1 MNRTLA
7 AFVFA
12 AASLGATASFAE
24 NLNNPAFPADT
35 AQGTQVSRAEVQA
48 DLAQARAD
56 GSLLSAGDNTA
67 YPVIQARSTLSRE
80 QVQAETRST
89 SRASYASL
97 STHREMPL

>member
-48 DLAQARAD
+48 L
-56 GSLLSAGDNTA
+56 SL
-67 YPVIQARSTLSRE
+67 I
-80 QVQAETRST
+80 
-89 SRASYASL
+89 
-97 STHREMPL
+97 HI